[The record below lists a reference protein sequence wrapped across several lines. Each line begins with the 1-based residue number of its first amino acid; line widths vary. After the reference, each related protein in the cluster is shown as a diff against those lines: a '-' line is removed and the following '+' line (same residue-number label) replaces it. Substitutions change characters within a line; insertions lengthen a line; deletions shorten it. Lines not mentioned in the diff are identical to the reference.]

1 MYVSTFYYGHI
12 PNKEEAFI
20 MKKIIS
26 VFLSVVM
33 IFTTVIITAPV
44 SSAASGADIPVIHV
58 CGYGAVLVKD
68 NADGTKEQIYPF
80 KVEDNF
86 IEEKAKEILPVFA
99 KAFFTQKWDDFCDV
113 LVDTLV
119 PVFEPIALNNNGEAD
134 NNTRADWTWNVKT
147 LRNYKNSEGKYS
159 PTAYKFHYDWRLDPL
174 VIADTLHKY
183 IEDVLTV
190 TGAEKVALYGR
201 CLGSNVVAAYMQKY
215 NGENVQEVIHY
226 ASSLYGADQCSK
238 AFTGELYLD
247 ADSIERFAYDYD
259 LGLGEYYTELVTSL
273 VTLMNKTYSL
283 DITCWAVNNVVEDI
297 YLDIFPE
304 ILINS
309 FGTFPSYWSMVS
321 ADDYDRAMD
330 TVFYGSDINEY
341 KGLIDKVENYRRVVL
356 DNFEEKSIEL
366 AEQGIEYSNI
376 VKYGVQLLPLTD
388 NSSQLADG
396 TVTVKESSF
405 GATTSTVTG
414 KLSDDYIENAN
425 KNGTA
430 KYISPDNQID
440 ASTCLFPDT
449 TWFIKNL
456 EHNYFPDSMNALV
469 SEIVNN
475 NGYTVESDPVYPQFM
490 VYDYDSDTY
499 SPMTADNCNTTDRW
513 DVTFFRALAEFFKN
527 LFQIIKQLV
536 AGV

>member
-1 MYVSTFYYGHI
+1 
-12 PNKEEAFI
+12 
-20 MKKIIS
+20 MKRILS
-26 VFLSVVM
+26 WFLALTI
-33 IFTTVIITAPV
+33 IFTTTAIVAPV
-44 SSAASGADIPVIHV
+44 SYAASGANIPVIHV

-68 NADGTKEQIYPF
+68 LPDGTKEQIYPL
-80 KVEDNF
+80 KVEDSF
-86 IEEKAKEILPVFA
+86 IEEKAKAILPVFA
-99 KAFFTQKWDDFCDV
+99 KAFFTQKWDDFCDA
-113 LVDTLV
+113 LVDALV

-147 LRNYKNSEGKYS
+147 LRNHKNSEGKYS

-174 VIADTLHKY
+174 VIADSLHKY

-215 NGENVQEVIHY
+215 DGENVQEVIHY
-226 ASSLYGADQCSK
+226 ASSIYGADQCSK

-273 VTLMNKTYSL
+273 VTLMNTTYSL
-283 DITCWAVNNVVEDI
+283 DIACWAVNNVVEDI

-309 FGTFPSYWSMVS
+309 FGTFPAYWSMVS

-341 KGLIDKVENYRRVVL
+341 KGLIDKIENYRTVVL
-356 DNFEEKSIEL
+356 DNFEKTSSNL
-366 AEQGIEYSNI
+366 AEKGVEFSNI
-376 VKYGVQLLPLTD
+376 VKYGIQLLPLTD

-405 GATTSTVTG
+405 GATTSTVTET
-414 KLSDDYIENAN
+414 LPDDYIENV
-425 KNGTA
+425 KINGNG
-430 KYISPDNQID
+430 KYISPDRQID
-440 ASTCLFPDT
+440 ASTCLFPDS
-449 TWFIKNL
+449 TWFVKNL
-456 EHNYFPDSMNALV
+456 EHNYFPDSMNELV

-475 NGYTVESDPVYPQFM
+475 NGYTVESNSKYPQFI
-490 VYDYDSDTY
+490 VYDKNADTY
-499 SPMTADNCNTTDRW
+499 SPMTADNCHTTDRW
-513 DVTFFRALAEFFKN
+513 DVSFFKALAEFFKN
-527 LFQIIKQLV
+527 LFEVLKQLITKIN
-536 AGV
+536 

>member
-1 MYVSTFYYGHI
+1 
-12 PNKEEAFI
+12 
-20 MKKIIS
+20 MKKCIS
-26 VFLSVVM
+26 LLLTLT
-33 IFTTVIITAPV
+33 IVIITCAVITPV
-44 SSAASGADIPVIHV
+44 SSASGADIPVIHV

-68 NADGTKEQIYPF
+68 NSDGTKEQIYPL
-80 KVEDNF
+80 KVEDSF

-99 KAFFTQKWDDFCDV
+99 KAFFTQKWDKFCDV
-113 LVDTLV
+113 LVDTLLS
-119 PVFEPIALNNNGEAD
+119 VFEPIALNNNGEAD

-147 LRNYKNSEGKYS
+147 LRNYMNSEGKYS

-309 FGTFPSYWSMVS
+309 FGTFPSYWSMVT
-321 ADDYDRAMD
+321 AEDYDRAMD

-341 KGLIDKVENYRRVVL
+341 KGLVEKIENYRTVVL
-356 DNFEEKSIEL
+356 NNFEETSATL

-405 GATTSTVTG
+405 GATVSDVTDV
-414 KLSDDYIENAN
+414 LSDDYIENAN
-425 KNGTA
+425 KNGTV
-430 KYISPDNQID
+430 KFISPDNQID
-440 ASTCLFPDT
+440 ASTCLFPET

-456 EHNYFPDSMNALV
+456 EHNYFPESMNALV

-475 NGYTVESDPVYPQFM
+475 DNFTVESDSDYPQYL
-490 VYDYDSDTY
+490 VYYCESDMFTA
-499 SPMTADNCNTTDRW
+499 MTKENCNTTDHW
-513 DVTFFRALAEFFKN
+513 DVTFLDALSKFFKN
-527 LFQIIKQLV
+527 LFEIIKQLF
-536 AGV
+536 ASM